1 MKIKTR
7 RPRMKSMYQEIDTPA
22 LLIDQEIMIKNI
34 KDMQKKA
41 ESLGLNLRPHTKT
54 HKMPELAKL
63 QIQEGARGIA
73 VAKVGEA
80 EVMASEGIK
89 DIFIANEIVGESKIK
104 RIRKLKEKTNIFLGV
119 DNPYQA
125 KQLEKVF
132 KEQNMIIDVLIEI
145 EVGEA
150 RSGIVSEEKFIE
162 LVKLI
167 KNSNHVNLK
176 GIFSHDGHSY
186 GANSIDE
193 IKEIFIQS
201 QKDTLRYKKIAEEL
215 NSPVEVVSIG
225 STPSFM
231 FDFEILDGITEIRI
245 GTYIFMDVIQSN
257 IIDDYSKCA
266 ASVLTSVI
274 SKPTKERVVTDAGA
288 KALTMQGRNS
298 GLGKTQ
304 GIGLVK
310 GFEKFYIE
318 KVYDEHGVINNKDFN
333 SSVCIGDKI
342 EIIPNHICPV
352 VNLYDKGYLVSKGKI
367 LKEITVSARG
377 KIQ

>member
-1 MKIKTR
+1 
-7 RPRMKSMYQEIDTPA
+7 MKSIYQEIDTPA

-41 ESLGLNLRPHTKT
+41 DRLGLNLRPHTKT

-63 QIQEGARGIA
+63 QIQEGAGGIA

-80 EVMASEGIK
+80 EVMASEGVN

-104 RIRKLKEKTNIFLGV
+104 RIRKLKEKNNISLGV
-119 DNPYQA
+119 DNPYQV
-125 KQLEKVF
+125 KQLEEVF

-145 EVGEA
+145 EVGEV
-150 RSGIVSEEKFIE
+150 RSGVVTEEKFIE

-167 KNSNHVNLK
+167 NNSDHVNLK

-186 GANSIDE
+186 GGSSAVE
-193 IKEIFIQS
+193 IKEIFMQS
-201 QKDTLRYKKIAEEL
+201 QKDTLKYKKIAEEL
-215 NSPVEVVSIG
+215 NSPIDVVSIG

-231 FDFEILDGITEIRI
+231 FDFEVLKGITEIRI
-245 GTYIFMDVIQSN
+245 GTYIFMDVIQGN
-257 IIDDYSKCA
+257 IIGNYSKCA
-266 ASVLTSVI
+266 ASILSTVI
-274 SKPTKERVVTDAGA
+274 SKPTNERIVTDAGA

-310 GFEKFYIE
+310 GSEKFYIE
-318 KVYDEHGVINNKDFN
+318 KVYDEHGVIISEDFSN
-333 SSVCIGDKI
+333 LVEIGDKV

-367 LKEITVSARG
+367 LKELTISARG

>member
-1 MKIKTR
+1 
-7 RPRMKSMYQEIDTPA
+7 MKSIYQVIDTPA
-22 LLIDQEIMIKNI
+22 LLIDQEIMIRNI

-41 ESLGLNLRPHTKT
+41 DSLGLNLRPHTKT

-63 QIQEGARGIA
+63 QIQEGAGGIA

-80 EVMASEGIK
+80 EVMSSAGID
-89 DIFIANEIVGESKIK
+89 DIFIANEIVGENKIK
-104 RIRKLKEKTNIFLGV
+104 RIRKLKEKNNISLGV
-119 DNPYQA
+119 DSPYQV
-125 KQLEKVF
+125 KQLEKIF

-145 EVGEA
+145 EVGEE
-150 RSGIVSEEKFIE
+150 RSGVVSEEKFIE
-162 LVKLI
+162 LVKFI
-167 KNSNHVNLK
+167 EKSNHVNLK

-186 GANSIDE
+186 GGDSVDE
-193 IKEIFIQS
+193 IREIFMQS
-201 QKDTLRYKKIAEEL
+201 QKDTLKYKTIAEEL
-215 NSPVEVVSIG
+215 NSPIDVVSIG

-231 FDFEILDGITEIRI
+231 FDFEVLKGITEIRI
-245 GTYIFMDVIQSN
+245 GTYIFMDVIQGN
-257 IIDDYSKCA
+257 IIGNYKRCGA
-266 ASVLTSVI
+266 TVLSTVI

-288 KALTMQGRNS
+288 KALTMQGRNR

-310 GFEKFYIE
+310 GSEKFFIE
-318 KVYDEHGVINNKDFN
+318 KVYDEHGVINNEDFN
-333 SSVCIGDKI
+333 NLIEIGDKI

-367 LKEITVSARG
+367 LEELTISARG